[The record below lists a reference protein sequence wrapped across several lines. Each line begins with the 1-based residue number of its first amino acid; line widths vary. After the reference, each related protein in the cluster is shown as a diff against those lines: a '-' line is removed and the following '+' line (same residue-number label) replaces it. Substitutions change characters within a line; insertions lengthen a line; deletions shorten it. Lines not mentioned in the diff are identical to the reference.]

1 MSADTREGK
10 EGIRKPDVLTQNREA
25 ARRKK
30 RFIRQKRALRTD
42 ARKGRNKIAQ
52 GIALGDGIFD
62 DFKL

>member
-1 MSADTREGK
+1 LLLAVHRGAS
-10 EGIRKPDVLTQNREA
+10 
-25 ARRKK
+25 KK

>member
-1 MSADTREGK
+1 MFS
-10 EGIRKPDVLTQNREA
+10 RKTAKPQGG
-25 ARRKK
+25 KK
-30 RFIRQKRALRTD
+30 RFIRQERALRTD